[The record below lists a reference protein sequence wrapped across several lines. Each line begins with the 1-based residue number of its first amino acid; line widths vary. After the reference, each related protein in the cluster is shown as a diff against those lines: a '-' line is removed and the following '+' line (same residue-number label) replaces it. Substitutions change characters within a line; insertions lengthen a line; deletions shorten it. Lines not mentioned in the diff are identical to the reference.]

1 MTCSFSTRNAR
12 LLLVALWIPSAA
24 IQANNDLPRRE
35 DAKAKASK
43 GQDQSNGV
51 ASVTPVRCRPRLED
65 YSFLWWAHGF
75 RGRSPQGR
83 WLRCIQTGSYAMAM
97 DVERLQIT
105 HLGSVTDPL
114 PYEQANLQDNRVYAS
129 LPAAKLQMVVTV
141 DGRPYY
147 GVRGGEHTQ
156 HSGPRLIESGRFVQR
171 ADITNLVFKDE
182 KGGVLAADARLEVVA
197 WPDRLTLLLDVRP
210 KERWTKA
217 SAEISISQG
226 GRTVADRVELK
237 PGEIWGK
244 GTNRMAAVSLSPGTP
259 MTPLMSTPPRIVVK
273 AVAMRRDRSCPVDYD
288 AFRGWYRIDLDG
300 VEPEGRHNDAIE
312 RIRLSVAN
320 HDEAEQP
327 VRLLF
332 SKTRGGIRVRGMSAI
347 TGVSPM
353 LRDREGNPV
362 GIPVQISKNWHR
374 KRDRDLVCQGL
385 WLHAFTM
392 VRVPPQS
399 AVELEFTLTYAHW
412 GGVAAASHAQL
423 CLVGWGSNQLWE
435 QSAIGAWGE
444 SICYEPDQAQA
455 EAAVL
460 DVRPLMV
467 SGMKSDQPAPWRWTN
482 NVGGADFFRYYNAK
496 GERQFPARM
505 KTAYRRYGPNL
516 TEVTYAGQS
525 QDAKLEHRATVSI
538 YRTDD
543 ITRGI
548 YRLRMEAKERLEST
562 RLVLFQTGADT
573 YSYTGE
579 RAMALGSEEGL
590 TREWETRWGGEAYKT
605 SRMECT
611 GRIPWVSLHRAVSRD
626 KSKAGAWANRGVI
639 IRRWDARVAG
649 APIRPWVAEYGVKA
663 RGRDTSLV
671 DVLLPP
677 HVKRLDR
684 GDYIEAT
691 IEHVVVPQYARDYY
705 GPNQNLRAALEKH
718 ENTWHMIHRE
728 AVGNDLE
735 ITVTH
740 GMLERSRPTRLRV
753 AADNRARFTIKGG
766 IGYVPITFGGL
777 SDYRDPVLEIRE
789 GHGPWRQVDQSVY
802 GRDFWQTDYATASR
816 TWDITYTVPLDTP
829 GDTRQTRELR
839 FQLGPSGD

>member
-1 MTCSFSTRNAR
+1 MSRCSSCLSRC
-12 LLLVALWIPSAA
+12 SAT
-24 IQANNDLPRRE
+24 
-35 DAKAKASK
+35 
-43 GQDQSNGV
+43 
-51 ASVTPVRCRPRLED
+51 ASVLALELGILLISVTFGQAQNDRPHMNAARCRPRLED
-65 YSFLWWAHGF
+65 YTFMWWAHGF

-97 DVERLQIT
+97 DVGRLQIT

-114 PYEQANLQDNRVYAS
+114 PYEQAALQDNGVYTTLPGAS
-129 LPAAKLQMVVTV
+129 LQLVVTV
-141 DGRPYY
+141 DSTPYH
-147 GVRGGEHTQ
+147 GVRGGEPTQ
-156 HSGPRLIESGRFVQR
+156 HSGPRLIESGRFLQR
-171 ADITNLVFKDE
+171 ADITNLVFEDKE
-182 KGGVLAADARLEVVA
+182 GRKLAADARLEVVA

-210 KERWTKA
+210 KENWTIV
-217 SAEISISQG
+217 SAAISLSQG
-226 GRTVADRVELK
+226 AGTVADRVELK
-237 PGEIWGK
+237 PGEIWK
-244 GTNRMAAVSLSPGTP
+244 SGTSKTAAVSLLPGTP
-259 MTPLMSTPPRIVVK
+259 LRHLVSAAPPTVVK
-273 AVAMRRDRSCPVDYD
+273 AATIRQGRSCPVDHN
-288 AFRGWYRIDLDG
+288 AVRGWYRIDLDG
-300 VEPEGRHNDAIE
+300 VEPEGLHNDSIE
-312 RIRLSVAN
+312 RVRLSIAN
-320 HDEAEQP
+320 PEEVERP

-332 SKTRGGIRVRGMSAI
+332 SKTGSGIRVRGMSAI

-374 KRDRDLVCQGL
+374 QRDRDLTYQGV

-392 VRVPPQS
+392 LRLPPQT
-399 AVELEFTLTYAHW
+399 AVELEFTLVYAHW

-423 CLVGWGSNQLWE
+423 CLIGWGSNQLWD

-444 SICYEPDQAQA
+444 TLCYEPDQAQA

-467 SGMKSDQPAPWRWTN
+467 SGMQSDQRTSWRWTN

-525 QDAKLEHRATVSI
+525 QDATFEHCATVST

-543 ITRGI
+543 ITRGV
-548 YRLRMEAKERLEST
+548 YRLRMEVKERFAFT
-562 RLVLFQTGADT
+562 RLVFFQTGSDT

-579 RAMALGSEEGL
+579 RAMALGNEKGL
-590 TREWETRWGGEAYKT
+590 TREWETRWGAGVYKT
-605 SRMECT
+605 SRMPCT

-626 KSKAGAWANRGVI
+626 SSKSGAWANRGIV
-639 IRRWDARVAG
+639 IRRWDARVG
-649 APIRPWVAEYGVKA
+649 GVPVRPWVAEYGVRA

-677 HVKRLDR
+677 EVKRLDR

-691 IEHVVVPQYARDYY
+691 IEHSVVPQYARDYY
-705 GPNQNLRAALEKH
+705 GPNRHLRTQLEKH
-718 ENTWHMIHRE
+718 ENTWRMIYRE

-740 GMLERSRPTRLRV
+740 GRLERLRPTRLR
-753 AADNRARFTIKGG
+753 AGAGNRAQFTITGG
-766 IGYVPITFGGL
+766 VGYVPITIGGL
-777 SDYRDPVLEIRE
+777 SDYRNPVLEMRE
-789 GHGPWRQVDQSVY
+789 SHGPWRQVDQSVY
-802 GRDFWQTDYATASR
+802 GKDFWQADYATTTQ
-816 TWDITYTVPLDTP
+816 TWDIIYTVPLDTP
-829 GDTRQTRELR
+829 GDARKSRELR
-839 FQLGPSGD
+839 FRVGPTED